1 MVQAGEYRIDLA
13 FGEESCE
20 LVKKIEV
27 ACKDGYSKQG
37 HSCSEQCKRGESVKL
52 KEGSCEVPKLKASI
66 QSKTLDIGY
75 LKKQNQHLQTNTTSR
90 SRIIQVEPSA
100 KFGLSSITHT
110 KHIGPGQDSW
120 VKLTNQS
127 GTESQ
132 SLHKFVVN
140 FDASGIPDSTELAAT
155 LTFKGTAQDYNTQA
169 ADDDKVVADNI
180 TLQARAVTQVY
191 EHADI
196 HVYLWTGSCGLHTI
210 PHQIQ
215 DGA

>member
-37 HSCSEQCKRGESVKL
+37 HSCSEQCKGGESVKL

-100 KFGLSSITHT
+100 EFGVSNVTYT
-110 KHIGPGQDSW
+110 MQVGQGQDSW
-120 VKLTNQS
+120 VQLS
-127 GTESQ
+127 PGRIGTDQ
-132 SLHKFVVN
+132 SLFN
-140 FDASGIPDSTELAAT
+140 FQVDFNASGISDSTQVTAT
-155 LTFKGTAQDYNTQA
+155 MTFKGKARDYYKKTGPGDVKA
-169 ADDDKVVADNI
+169 VAENI
-180 TLQARAVTQVY
+180 TLQA
-191 EHADI
+191 
-196 HVYLWTGSCGLHTI
+196 HVFTC
-210 PHQIQ
+210 
-215 DGA
+215 A